1 MNPQPSASL
10 SRPVSGAHSTLGAL
24 PHMSHNYS
32 FSPNM
37 TIVEK
42 EVAGAVFVAVPR
54 PLPTTDLV
62 EPAPSGQC
70 TSLGTM
76 SKPHPGCG
84 SSEAVT
90 LLPPR
95 GSTTS
100 AAVPD
105 GGSRAPLLGPGVGC
119 GLCLYSHGGCFLSG
133 AGPGGPCM
141 QRQGCVSSG

>member
-1 MNPQPSASL
+1 
-10 SRPVSGAHSTLGAL
+10 
-24 PHMSHNYS
+24 
-32 FSPNM
+32 M

-54 PLPTTDLV
+54 LLPTTDLV

-76 SKPHPGCG
+76 SKPHPGGG
-84 SSEAVT
+84 SSEAAT

-105 GGSRAPLLGPGVGC
+105 GGLTGTSTGPRDERRIWAAESLVDSSR
-119 GLCLYSHGGCFLSG
+119 
-133 AGPGGPCM
+133 
-141 QRQGCVSSG
+141 